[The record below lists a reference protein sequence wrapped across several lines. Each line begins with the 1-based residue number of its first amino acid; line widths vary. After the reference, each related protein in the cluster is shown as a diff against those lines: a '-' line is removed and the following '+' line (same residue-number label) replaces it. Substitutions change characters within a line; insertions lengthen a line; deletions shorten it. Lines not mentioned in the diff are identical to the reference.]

1 MGDGR
6 QTASS
11 TSAQAFGFE
20 LEGLLVGKV
29 VDQRYRVLGRIGRG
43 GMADV
48 FEVEHV
54 ALGRHLAM
62 KVLRQRAS
70 ENDRLVRRFR
80 REAMAASRLETEH
93 VVRIVDY
100 GLLAEGFPYFVMD
113 LLRGQNLRSLL
124 AAESRLAST
133 RVANLAI
140 DVCLG
145 LHRAH
150 AAGLVHRDLKPE
162 NLWLSQGDDGREICI
177 LLDFGVARVEGA
189 HTTGDGALVGTV
201 RYMSPEQIG
210 AGEPGPAS
218 DLFSLAVIMYECLSG
233 VSPFGADSL
242 ERTLY
247 RILNE
252 APTPVHERNPDV
264 PIQLSELI
272 SCCLAKRPEDRI
284 CSAHQLAHALRSF
297 AGSVRVLPS
306 FEGAVPRAL
315 GEQTLAEDE
324 PLATRVV
331 RITDD
336 VAVVPPAKRSS
347 AGAWLFGM
355 AVGLMAGVAATWALG
370 SRSVSQVAA
379 EAPQAPSA
387 KPASHTPQSEGASS
401 RIVSP
406 APSPLVSATVS
417 IPTLAA
423 PSASSAGLPRRITT
437 PAPRAGSAPTAASTP
452 RPRPPT
458 PDFDGRNPYTR

>member
-6 QTASS
+6 HAASS

-29 VDQRYRVLGRIGRG
+29 VDNRYRVLGRIGRG

-113 LLRGQNLRSLL
+113 LLRGQNLRNLL
-124 AAESRLAST
+124 TAESRLAST

-150 AAGLVHRDLKPE
+150 GAGLVHRDLKPE
-162 NLWLSQGDDGREICI
+162 NLWLSRGDDGREICI

-210 AGEPGPAS
+210 SGEPGPAS
-218 DLFSLAVIMYECLSG
+218 DLFSLGVIMYECLSG

-252 APTPVHERNPDV
+252 TPTPVHERNPDV
-264 PIQLSELI
+264 PVQLSELI

-284 CSAHQLAHALRSF
+284 GSAHQLAHALRSF

-306 FEGAVPRAL
+306 FEGAIPRAL

-324 PLATRVV
+324 PLANRVA

-336 VAVVPPAKRSS
+336 VAHAPPSKRST
-347 AGAWLFGM
+347 AGAWLFGI
-355 AVGLMAGVAATWALG
+355 AIGLVAGGAAAWALG
-370 SRSVSQVAA
+370 SRADSPVAA
-379 EAPQAPSA
+379 ETPQVPAPNP
-387 KPASHTPQSEGASS
+387 KLHVVQSEGASS
-401 RIVSP
+401 RVVSP
-406 APSPLVSATVS
+406 AALPTMSAPAGISTV
-417 IPTLAA
+417 AA
-423 PSASSAGLPRRITT
+423 PSAPSAGLPRRITPT
-437 PAPRAGSAPTAASTP
+437 SRAASAPPAASTP

-458 PDFDGRNPYTR
+458 PDFDGRNPYTQ

>member
-1 MGDGR
+1 VPVGSGK

-11 TSAQAFGFE
+11 TSTHPLGFE
-20 LEGLLVGKV
+20 LGDLLVGKV
-29 VDQRYRVLGRIGRG
+29 VDQRYRVLGRIGQG

-54 ALGRHLAM
+54 ALGRRLAM
-62 KVLRQRAS
+62 KVLRHRAN
-70 ENDRLVRRFR
+70 ENARLVRRFR

-113 LLRGQNLRSLL
+113 LLRGQNLRNLL
-124 AAESRLAST
+124 DAEPCLPST

-150 AAGLVHRDLKPE
+150 GAGLVHRDLKPE
-162 NLWLSQGDDGREICI
+162 NLWLSRGDDGREICI

-210 AGEPGPAS
+210 SGEPGPAS

-233 VSPFGADSL
+233 ASPFAADSL

-252 APTPVHERNPDV
+252 TPTQVHERNPDV
-264 PIQLSELI
+264 PRHLSELI
-272 SCCLAKRPEDRI
+272 STCLAKRPEDRPG
-284 CSAHQLAHALRSF
+284 SARQLAHALRSF

-306 FEGAVPRAL
+306 FEGEVPRAL
-315 GEQTLAEDE
+315 GANTLAEDE
-324 PLATRVV
+324 PLEIQVA

-336 VAVVPPAKRSS
+336 VASVLPAKRSV
-347 AGAWLFGM
+347 AGAWLFGT
-355 AVGLMAGVAATWALG
+355 AVGLVAGGASVWALG
-370 SRSVSQVAA
+370 DRAVAA
-379 EAPQAPSA
+379 ETPQHPSTTPVSRA
-387 KPASHTPQSEGASS
+387 PQSEDASLRALAPAAPPPVSGAASLSPVATSS
-401 RIVSP
+401 
-406 APSPLVSATVS
+406 APSVV
-417 IPTLAA
+417 
-423 PSASSAGLPRRITT
+423 LPRRVVPT
-437 PAPRAGSAPTAASTP
+437 PRASDATPAASTP

-458 PDFDGRNPYTR
+458 PDFDGRNPYTQ